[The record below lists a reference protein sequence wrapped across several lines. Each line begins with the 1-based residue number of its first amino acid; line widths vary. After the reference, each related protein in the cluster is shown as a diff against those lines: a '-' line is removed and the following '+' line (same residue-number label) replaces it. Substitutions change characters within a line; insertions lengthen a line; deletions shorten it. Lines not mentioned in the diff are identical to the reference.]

1 MRFLA
6 DQDVY
11 HLTIEWLRKEGH
23 DIVTAREL
31 KMQRAADQDLLKK
44 ARGMDRLF
52 LTRDK
57 DFGTLVFLRASESA
71 GVILLRIMPMVVDEV
86 HQELRR
92 LFEEHKE
99 EELGRVF
106 CVVEPHRHRI
116 RRLPH
121 SGIPGT

>member
-1 MRFLA
+1 LV

-11 HLTIEWLRKEGH
+11 HVTVEWLRKEGH
-23 DIVTAREL
+23 DVVTAKEVG
-31 KMQRAADQDLLKK
+31 MQRAADQDLLKK

-92 LFEEHKE
+92 LFEEHKK